1 MRLDSQ
7 NLAIWYLRERR
18 GETLSHYLHYPVTL
32 GCLPCTWKSNAPFLR
47 LHIAATAFLAEE
59 GWMWL
64 PSKSINVTSLIN
76 LEGHHCTS
84 IKKGWVQ
91 FSLSPDC
98 LWGTQVAVGVG
109 KSLFW
114 SLPPHIFYPKALCK
128 SLRSNEN
135 YTQDSELQWCRRIV
149 AKPQNTPK

>member
-1 MRLDSQ
+1 MRLGSQ

-47 LHIAATAFLAEE
+47 LHIAATSFLAEE

-98 LWGTQVAVGVG
+98 GGLM
-109 KSLFW
+109 
-114 SLPPHIFYPKALCK
+114 
-128 SLRSNEN
+128 
-135 YTQDSELQWCRRIV
+135 LQWVLEKVFSGPYLSTSSIPRLFVRV
-149 AKPQNTPK
+149 